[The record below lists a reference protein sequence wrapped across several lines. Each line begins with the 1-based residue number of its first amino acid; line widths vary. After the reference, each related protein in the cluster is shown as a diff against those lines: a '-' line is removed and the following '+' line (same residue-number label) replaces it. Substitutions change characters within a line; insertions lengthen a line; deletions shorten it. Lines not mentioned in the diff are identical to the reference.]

1 MPQPAEPLRSEPSA
15 EDCFLDLLAETLEG
29 LDDSVKGPFLQR
41 FFKSFTQ
48 LELSE
53 TQSIDSWNRILAR
66 QREFSEALQR
76 RIAMKTALVDVF
88 GASHFV
94 RVPVLLEYET
104 YKKLQINAATDG
116 LTGLYN
122 RRLFD
127 ETTERELNRA
137 KRYNQPFAVV
147 LFDLRHLKAVNDQ
160 YGHMMGDQVLQLAA
174 GILRKTL
181 RASDSAFR
189 IGGDEFALLLPQT
202 DPEQASTLCRRVRS
216 NFETDVAPLKI
227 KVAAALDFGMAVY
240 PQDGDRMEDLVQ
252 TADERLY
259 ALRYAAQPQP
269 RGVQSGPSGVAGADV
284 GGDAT
289 AATRETPSPRIM
301 PGPGRE
307 SSPAPRETPPP
318 PREAVPT
325 VPESAPPSRET
336 SPPVPEIPIPA
347 PKEGAPK
354 SVSPIAAPL
363 SEPAPNPAPAPTPPP
378 APTATSAE
386 ADKAPTQPRK
396 WERVS
401 LGGTKSYAVID
412 GTQRTATVIDLS
424 YGGVALLFDKTDG
437 LPNEF
442 SAVLHVPILPPL
454 RVSLRKAYSQLLD
467 GGRLRIGC
475 AFLS

>member
-29 LDDSVKGPFLQR
+29 LDDSVRGPFLQR

-53 TQSIDSWNRILAR
+53 TQSIDSWSRILAR

-94 RVPVLLEYET
+94 RVPVLLEYDA

-137 KRYNQPFAVV
+137 KRYNQPFAIV
-147 LFDLRHLKAVNDQ
+147 LFDLRHLKSVNDQ

-174 GILRKTL
+174 RILRKTL

-202 DPEQASTLCRRVRS
+202 DPEQASTLCRRVRA
-216 NFETDVAPLKI
+216 NFETDIAPLKI
-227 KVAAALDFGMAVY
+227 KVDAALDFGMAVY
-240 PQDGDRMEDLVQ
+240 PQDGDSKEELVQ

-259 ALRYAAQPQP
+259 ALRYASQPT
-269 RGVQSGPSGVAGADV
+269 RGAPADV
-284 GGDAT
+284 RAET
-289 AATRETPSPRIM
+289 PAASRETPSPRTM
-301 PGPGRE
+301 PGPARE
-307 SSPAPRETPPP
+307 TPSAPRETPPP
-318 PREAVPT
+318 
-325 VPESAPPSRET
+325 
-336 SPPVPEIPIPA
+336 
-347 PKEGAPK
+347 
-354 SVSPIAAPL
+354 AAKI
-363 SEPAPNPAPAPTPPP
+363 EPP
-378 APTATSAE
+378 ASSIAISRSNADSAF
-386 ADKAPTQPRK
+386 
-396 WERVS
+396 
-401 LGGTKSYAVID
+401 G
-412 GTQRTATVIDLS
+412 
-424 YGGVALLFDKTDG
+424 
-437 LPNEF
+437 
-442 SAVLHVPILPPL
+442 
-454 RVSLRKAYSQLLD
+454 
-467 GGRLRIGC
+467 
-475 AFLS
+475 